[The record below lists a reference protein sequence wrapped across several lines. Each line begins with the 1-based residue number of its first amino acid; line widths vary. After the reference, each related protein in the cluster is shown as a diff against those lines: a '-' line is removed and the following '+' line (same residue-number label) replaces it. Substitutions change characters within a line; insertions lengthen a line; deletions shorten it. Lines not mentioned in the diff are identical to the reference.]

1 MTKPFLYLLI
11 LITFFSCK
19 KKEDNNDITPSTTTT
34 PEVAD
39 YQSNLQTRLSLT
51 RNMSNFDT
59 SFSFVGKYVK
69 IIGSSQTWSS
79 FPSTDYKGYTANSGN
94 NFNGDVV
101 SSPNF
106 MELATNSSW
115 TVNSSEFGNF
125 QHIDSIVPGTISTS
139 LSLIP
144 TTYDASQGIPIKIT
158 GIQGTPYLILTDKS
172 QLYFNDF
179 IKWYSS
185 LSFPTPSHVI
195 IDTIKGFELSSVP
208 INTNFTL
215 SINCNVRLDKYIN
228 GHQSFVFKSTSY
240 YYPIKRIN

>member
-1 MTKPFLYLLI
+1 MTKPFLYFLI

-19 KKEDNNDITPSTTTT
+19 KKEDENDITPSTATT

-59 SFSFVGKYVK
+59 SFSFVGKYLK
-69 IIGSSQTWSS
+69 IIGPSQTWSS
-79 FPSTDYKGYTANSGN
+79 FPSTDYNGYIANSGN

-101 SSPNF
+101 SSSNF
-106 MELATNSSW
+106 MALATNSSW

-125 QHIDSIVPGTISTS
+125 QHIDSIALGTINTS
-139 LSLIP
+139 LSVIP

-158 GIQGTPYLILTDKS
+158 GIQGTPYLILSDKS
-172 QLYFNDF
+172 QLYFSNA
-179 IKWYSS
+179 IRSYSNI
-185 LSFPTPSHVI
+185 SFPTPSAII
-195 IDTIKGFELSSVP
+195 IDTLRDFELSFVP
-208 INTNFTL
+208 INTTFTL

-228 GHQSFVFKSTSY
+228 GHKSFVFKSTSY